1 MLTEAILR
9 EVLHQPNLSRTDIL
23 LLCLAVGADY
33 PKQVKE
39 IQGLAV
45 DAGVLEAK
53 RWNISE
59 SLSRTNKLAIRIKH
73 GWVLSQ
79 NGKSYVSDLA
89 KDFIQGYQ
97 IKVASKLRE
106 SLAKVSDKNIASFV
120 EEAIICYERSLYRA
134 AVVFSW
140 VGAVAILYDYVVRN
154 KIAEFNAEATRRD
167 PKWKNALTADDLT
180 RMKENDFLDVLEA
193 ISVIGKSTK
202 QELKNC
208 LQLRNGCG
216 HPNSLQIGESRVASH
231 LETLVLNVYSRFT

>member
-1 MLTEAILR
+1 LLTEAILR
-9 EVLHQPNLSRTDIL
+9 DVLHQAHLSRTDIL
-23 LLCLAVGADY
+23 LLCLAVGADN

-39 IQGLAV
+39 IQRFAV

-53 RWNISE
+53 KWNISGA
-59 SLSRTNKLAIRIKH
+59 LSRTNKYAIRIKD

-79 NGKSYVSDLA
+79 NGKSYVFEIA
-89 KDFIQGYQ
+89 KDFIEGYQ

-106 SLAKVSDKNIASFV
+106 SLAKLSDANIASFV

-140 VGAVAILYDYVVRN
+140 VGAVAILYDYIVHN
-154 KIAEFNAEATRRD
+154 KILEFNAEATRRD
-167 PKWKNALTADDLT
+167 PKWKNALTADDLA

-193 ISVIGKSTK
+193 ISVLGKSTK

-231 LETLVLNVYSRFT
+231 LETLVLNVYARFT